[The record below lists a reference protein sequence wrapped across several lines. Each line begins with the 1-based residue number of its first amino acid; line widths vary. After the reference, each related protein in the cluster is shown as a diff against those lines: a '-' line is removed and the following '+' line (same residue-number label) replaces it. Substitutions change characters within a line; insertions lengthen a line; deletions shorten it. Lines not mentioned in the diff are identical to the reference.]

1 MILTKKTDKTFFVT
15 TPIYYVNAEPHIGTA
30 YTSIAADA
38 LARFMRLDGYEVFF
52 LTGTD
57 EYGQKIAKAAQDVG
71 LSPQAYVDQMELH
84 FRQMYQELQLT
95 PDDFIRTTEPRHK
108 KSAQALWKKLVEN
121 KQIYKDVYKGWYSI
135 RDETFYTEVE
145 LIDGKAPTG
154 AEVHW
159 VEEPSYFFKLSEW
172 QKPLLAFY
180 DANPNFIAPKSRR
193 NEVIRFVESGL
204 HDLSVS
210 RSTFK
215 WGIPVPGD
223 PDHVM
228 YVWVEALSNYI
239 TALGYPDMT
248 SEKFQKFWPESLHLV
263 GKDILRFHAVY
274 WPALLMAA
282 GLTPPKRVY
291 AHGWW
296 TIEGHKMSKSLGNVI
311 NPIELTNEVG
321 LDQVRYFLLREI
333 SFGSDG
339 DFSRAALKQRI
350 NSDLANDFG
359 NLVQRVL
366 SFIYKNCDARIPSP
380 ASCMPEDQKMLDL
393 AKKLPDLLRQAAKQ
407 QEFHKML
414 ESIWEVVG
422 AANRY
427 VDEQAPWALKKIDLE
442 RMGTVLYVLAEVI
455 RHLAIL
461 ASPFVP
467 IAAAK
472 ILDTLGVS
480 DDKRK
485 IMDLSE
491 PLAAG
496 MTIAEPHG
504 VFPRVMM
511 ES

>member
-1 MILTKKTDKTFFVT
+1 MTQKTFYVT

-30 YTSIAADA
+30 YTSFAADA

-57 EYGQKIAKAAQDVG
+57 EHGQKIAKAAQDAG
-71 LSPQAYVDQMELH
+71 LSPQEYVDQMEPH
-84 FRQMYQELQLT
+84 FRQMCQELQLT
-95 PDDFIRTTEPRHK
+95 PDDFIRTTQPRHK
-108 KSAQALWKKLVEN
+108 ESAQAFWNKLVEN
-121 KQIYKDVYKGWYSI
+121 GEIYKDVYKGWYSI
-135 RDETFYTEVE
+135 RDESFYTEAE
-145 LIDGKAPTG
+145 LVDGKAPTG
-154 AEVHW
+154 AEVTW
-159 VEEPSYFFKLSEW
+159 VEEPSYFFKLSKW
-172 QKPLLAFY
+172 QEPLLAFY
-180 DANPNFIAPKSRR
+180 EANPNFIAPKSRR

-228 YVWVEALSNYI
+228 YVWVEALPNYI
-239 TALGYPDMT
+239 TALGYPDT
-248 SEKFQKFWPESLHLV
+248 SGEKFQKFWPESLHLV

-296 TIEGHKMSKSLGNVI
+296 TIDGQKISKSLGNVI
-311 NPIELTNEVG
+311 NPIDLVKEVG

-339 DFSRAALKQRI
+339 DFSRTALKQRI
-350 NSDLANDFG
+350 NADLANDFG

-366 SFIYKNCDARIPSP
+366 SFIYKNCEARIPTPGSMEP
-380 ASCMPEDQKMLDL
+380 KDQELLDL
-393 AKKLPDLLRQAAKQ
+393 VQQLPDRLRQAASN
-407 QEFHKML
+407 QELHRML
-414 ESIWEVVG
+414 EYIWEGVG

-427 VDEQAPWALKKIDLE
+427 VDEQAPWALKKTDPE

-467 IAAAK
+467 GAAAK
-472 ILDTLGVS
+472 ILDILDIPEGQRSIS
-480 DDKRK
+480 D
-485 IMDLSE
+485 
-491 PLAAG
+491 LANALVPG
-496 MTIAEPHG
+496 TTIAEPQG

-511 ES
+511 D

>member
-1 MILTKKTDKTFFVT
+1 MTKSFFVS

-30 YTSIAADA
+30 YTSFAADA

-57 EYGQKIAKAAQDVG
+57 EHGQKIAKAAQDAG
-71 LSPQAYVDQMELH
+71 LSPQDYVDRMEPH

-95 PDDFIRTTEPRHK
+95 PDDFIRTTEQRHK
-108 KSAQALWKKLVEN
+108 ESAQAFWNKLVEN
-121 KQIYKDVYKGWYSI
+121 NQIYKDVYKGWYSI
-135 RDETFYTEVE
+135 RDESFFTEAE

-154 AEVHW
+154 AEVTW
-159 VEEPSYFFKLSEW
+159 VEEPSYFFRLSQW
-172 QKPLLAFY
+172 QEPLLAFY

-193 NEVIRFVESGL
+193 NEVIRFVERGL

-228 YVWVEALSNYI
+228 YVWVEALPNYI
-239 TALGYPDMT
+239 TALGYPDTT
-248 SEKFQKFWPESLHLV
+248 SEQFNKFWPESLHLV

-282 GLTPPKRVY
+282 GLKPPKRVF

-296 TIEGHKMSKSLGNVI
+296 TSEGHKISKSLGNVV
-311 NPIELTNEVG
+311 NPMELAKEVG

-380 ASCMPEDQKMLDL
+380 ASFQPEDLQLLEL
-393 AKKLPDLLRQAAKQ
+393 AQKLPDLLRQFASQ

-427 VDEQAPWALKKIDLE
+427 VDEQAPWALKKVDPE

-455 RHLAIL
+455 RQLAIL

-467 IAAAK
+467 LAAAK
-472 ILDTLGVS
+472 ILDTLHIPGHQRLFV
-480 DDKRK
+480 
-485 IMDLSE
+485 DLSE
-491 PLAAG
+491 PLVAG
-496 MTIAEPHG
+496 TTIAEPHG